1 MTIDEKVSNI
11 KERIKIL
18 ESLIEVG
25 GDEISS
31 QKVRDRFLEEKY
43 QQLNN
48 AYDQLKLYDSDNN
61 YS

>member
-25 GDEISS
+25 EDEISS
-31 QKVRDRFLEEKY
+31 QKVRNRFLEEKY